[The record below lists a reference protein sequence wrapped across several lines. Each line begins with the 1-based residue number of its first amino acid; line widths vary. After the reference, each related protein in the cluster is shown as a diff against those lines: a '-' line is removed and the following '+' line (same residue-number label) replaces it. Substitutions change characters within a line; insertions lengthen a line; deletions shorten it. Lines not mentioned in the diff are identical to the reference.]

1 MPTPDSKPVFRKYQ
15 GFIFDLDGT
24 VYRGE
29 QIIPGAADVIN
40 AIQEAGKSV
49 MFVTNKTTG
58 NTDEYYHFLLDS
70 GVVLQHHQITN
81 ATMVTG
87 QFLARKYLGQKFYA
101 IAEPTFIAEIENLG
115 LKYSENPAEVTIL
128 LITLDRFCTFQKL
141 EIASKCLENGA
152 KFFAANIDTTCPVE
166 EGEIWDAGSTIA
178 ALEKRTHRKLE
189 LHFGKPSA
197 FMIAAIQEY
206 LQLPPEKLLIIGD
219 RLETDIL
226 MGNHAGIDT
235 ALVPTGVKNFLNG
248 DAVASPTYVLNSLK
262 DLL

>member
-1 MPTPDSKPVFRKYQ
+1 MPTQDNRPLAKKYQ
-15 GFIFDLDGT
+15 GYIFDLDGT
-24 VYRGE
+24 VYRGDH
-29 QIIPGAADVIN
+29 IIPGAAAVVN
-40 AIQEAGKSV
+40 QLQEMGKSIV
-49 MFVTNKTTG
+49 FVTNKTTG
-58 NTDEYYHFLLDS
+58 SQDEYYTFLKNS
-70 GVVLQHHQITN
+70 GVDLNPTQIMN

-87 QFLARKYLGQKFYA
+87 QFLMRNYKAQTFYA
-101 IAEPTFIAEIENLG
+101 IGEQTFIDEIEKLG
-115 LKYSENPAEVTIL
+115 LKYSENPAEVGIVL
-128 LITLDRFCTFQKL
+128 VTLDRYCTFQKL
-141 EIASKCLENGA
+141 ETAAKCLEKGA

-197 FMIAAIQEY
+197 FMIAAFLEY
-206 LQLPPEKLLIIGD
+206 LQLPAEKLLIIGD

-235 ALVPTGVKNFLNG
+235 ALVLTGVKNFLNG
-248 DAVASPTYVLNSLK
+248 DAVATPTYTLESLK